1 MDWIEL
7 VNFKGNDSNVLQ
19 RGIELAAPT
28 GADQDALAVKVKA
41 DGQHHRQRAGREP
54 DATERRESHKA
65 ETIVAAEDFQSVA
78 VDFHGPES

>member
-7 VNFKGNDSNVLQ
+7 VNFEGNDSDVLQ

-41 DGQHHRQRAGREP
+41 DGQHHRQRA
-54 DATERRESHKA
+54 
-65 ETIVAAEDFQSVA
+65 
-78 VDFHGPES
+78 